1 MKPRNGKTP
10 LMQLRFS
17 LPKSI
22 VFSTLIMTVL
32 ILFVYF
38 CNIPNPNMIL
48 IAGLVLCSALFS
60 FGGGV
65 TAGIIMLFYTLF
77 FFSTDNSFIHF
88 TSQNLQ
94 KVFVS
99 FVGIIADMLLV
110 CFLKRSEVQAFT
122 EVKSL
127 TEKLHD
133 ENERLQ
139 EISLIDAL
147 TGVQNRM
154 ALRKEYDSYRECEV
168 TVLMLDI
175 DKFKMINDNYGHI
188 AGDRVL
194 KETGALLSSVFGKSN
209 CFRYG
214 GDEFLVICPET
225 SEKDF
230 RIKLDEMMKNKPKTE
245 VDGKSVAIDY
255 SVGIASGTLKEA
267 DSLRRLFYLAD
278 ERMYDDKHRK
288 IYF

>member
-1 MKPRNGKTP
+1 MKKHDFKITLLQLQVSLFKKIVYSFV
-10 LMQLRFS
+10 LMAL
-17 LPKSI
+17 LI
-22 VFSTLIMTVL
+22 V
-32 ILFVYF
+32 FVYF
-38 CNIPNPNMIL
+38 CNIPNPNIIL
-48 IAGLVLCSALFS
+48 ISGLVLCSALFG

-65 TAGIIMLFYTLF
+65 TAGVIMFVYTLF

-110 CFLKRSEVQAFT
+110 CFLKRAEVQAFT
-122 EVKSL
+122 EVKSI

-168 TVLMLDI
+168 TVMMIDI
-175 DKFKMINDNYGHI
+175 DKFKMINDNYGHV

-194 KETGALLSSVFGKSN
+194 KETGTLLSSVFGKSN